1 MKLKIKLLVIMIMIN
16 ILLLKNF
23 IITKLTSENFTARLA
38 QTNLLSI
45 NDIAKFL
52 KKTDFDDRL
61 KKNFLNKNESNELS
75 KEVKAIQQKN

>member
-38 QTNLLSI
+38 QANLLSI
-45 NDIAKFL
+45 DDIAKFL
-52 KKTDFDDRL
+52 KKTDFDDKL
-61 KKNFLNKNESNELS
+61 KKKFLNKNESNELS